1 LPHFIQ
7 AHRRLLPRGLALLGH
22 PAESKPQCD
31 HYNLYRIHRDLMQ
44 NAHSDYFMGNA
55 ADAVVG
61 LEGDR
66 NMGKTVLWITL
77 IVVVA
82 VLALQFFF
90 DIDAIGLTKG
100 FLSWLYDLLW
110 GNRGYR

>member
-1 LPHFIQ
+1 MSEPVDEPVLF
-7 AHRRLLPRGLALLGH
+7 
-22 PAESKPQCD
+22 
-31 HYNLYRIHRDLMQ
+31 
-44 NAHSDYFMGNA
+44 
-55 ADAVVG
+55 G
-61 LEGDR
+61 LEGGR

-90 DIDAIGLTKG
+90 DIDAIDAIGLTKG